1 MLVLAAAG
9 AVVMHAHASASAI
22 FPCRMAR
29 TVDEDAYRCA
39 GTRDPREAV
48 LKRLCPALFAVL
60 AAAILV
66 PTAPAAAAP
75 CVAHLSAPTH
85 HPKAGKLWP
94 ITVTCRTRSGKAV
107 RATATYQ
114 FVYNGQ
120 VVATRYPSPNA
131 NPNSKCSKAGTCRHS
146 PYPFRGRLHD
156 GTFTWPRRAVGIPL
170 KLRVLLRVAGKGS
183 MHLDYAVK
191 VHR

>member
-1 MLVLAAAG
+1 
-9 AVVMHAHASASAI
+9 
-22 FPCRMAR
+22 
-29 TVDEDAYRCA
+29 
-39 GTRDPREAV
+39 
-48 LKRLCPALFAVL
+48 LKRLCPALLAV
-60 AAAILV
+60 AAAVILI
-66 PTAPAAAAP
+66 PTSAPAASAP

-131 NPNSKCSKAGTCRHS
+131 NPNSACSKAGTCRHS

-156 GTFTWPRRAVGIPL
+156 GTFSWPRRAVGFPL
-170 KLRVLLRVAGKGS
+170 TLRVVVRVAGKGAVN
-183 MHLDYAVK
+183 LNYAVK